1 MPSSGPKEV
10 SRAVE
15 AARAAFKEWS
25 ALTGMERGRT
35 LIAAAAK
42 VRDTIPYKPFI
53 GYPFVPEET
62 YPIKNATYIY
72 TEQH

>member
-1 MPSSGPKEV
+1 MAQGFKDPIKLLLKRHFRSGRVLAKVPSSGSKEV
-10 SRAVE
+10 SRAVD

-42 VRDTIPYKPFI
+42 VR
-53 GYPFVPEET
+53 
-62 YPIKNATYIY
+62 
-72 TEQH
+72 

>member
-1 MPSSGPKEV
+1 MAKVPSSGPKEV
-10 SRAVE
+10 SRAVD

-42 VRDTIPYKPFI
+42 VRLLL
-53 GYPFVPEET
+53 FV
-62 YPIKNATYIY
+62 
-72 TEQH
+72 